1 MRPGRVSRGVPVER
15 AGGVGRRDGSAA
27 ARSILCRD
35 TEPPGVPRAPCS
47 RAPRPDPARVARRYV
62 PGFRVGTAATG
73 GARPHGRR
81 TTDQAC
87 RRQGP
92 RRPPGRA
99 FRVPGGGLAAPVGPP
114 AGGGRGVGPAMPP
127 LSSRPHAAALLRYIS
142 YSYAYRTARRSRRR
156 PEGAEPQPAAED
168 PGAPRGAGDRDRRA
182 GHDSLPRIHV
192 RVTKRARRATEIE
205 LSAALTLTVQR
216 PPQQHP
222 GQTKPPTHARQQAHT
237 RRGIRTGAQSPRYV

>member
-27 ARSILCRD
+27 ARSILC
-35 TEPPGVPRAPCS
+35 PMPGYRAARGTARAVFARP
-47 RAPRPDPARVARRYV
+47 APRPGSRRSALCARVPRRHGRHGWCPPARSQDQ
-62 PGFRVGTAATG
+62 
-73 GARPHGRR
+73 
-81 TTDQAC
+81 DQARAAAKGC
-87 RRQGP
+87 GQGP
-92 RRPPGRA
+92 RATGPRVSCTRRRP
-99 FRVPGGGLAAPVGPP
+99 
-114 AGGGRGVGPAMPP
+114 RGSG
-127 LSSRPHAAALLRYIS
+127 
-142 YSYAYRTARRSRRR
+142 RTARGRRARGRSGHAAGTRY
-156 PEGAEPQPAAED
+156 GTASVAAPAT
-168 PGAPRGAGDRDRRA
+168 GDRRA

>member
-81 TTDQAC
+81 T
-87 RRQGP
+87 
-92 RRPPGRA
+92 
-99 FRVPGGGLAAPVGPP
+99 
-114 AGGGRGVGPAMPP
+114 
-127 LSSRPHAAALLRYIS
+127 
-142 YSYAYRTARRSRRR
+142 RTRRSRRQAVPPPR
-156 PEGAEPQPAAED
+156 PTRHRAARFVYPAAASRLRSD
-168 PGAPRGAGDRDRRA
+168 RPRAAGAGSVRPCRRYPVRNGFRGAGDRDRRA

-216 PPQQHP
+216 PAQQHP

>member
-81 TTDQAC
+81 TRTRRAAAKAVTRHRAARFVYPAAASRLRSDRPRAAGAGSVRPC
-87 RRQGP
+87 RR
-92 RRPPGRA
+92 
-99 FRVPGGGLAAPVGPP
+99 FPVRNGF
-114 AGGGRGVGPAMPP
+114 
-127 LSSRPHAAALLRYIS
+127 
-142 YSYAYRTARRSRRR
+142 
-156 PEGAEPQPAAED
+156 
-168 PGAPRGAGDRDRRA
+168 RGAGDRDRRA